1 LDQGVAMSLSKIYK
15 HSDSFVAKQ
24 ILPSQGSS
32 SESSWQEISGPTP
45 RKSFVADGPHGA
57 KVDASQNPV
66 QPQSSKPESA
76 VATAPPPEPL
86 VPAVDLDLIRQ
97 QAFSEGVFEGR
108 RQADK
113 DFGNAALTLQ
123 SACNQLTNLH
133 ETILRNNLDEMHR
146 LVMIIAEKI
155 IRHSIDQ
162 QSQTILATIEDAI
175 RLAVKS
181 EEFQIRINPLDLE
194 AIQAKKK
201 ELIDD
206 ISGLDNI
213 VLKTDKSI
221 ERGGCILESAN
232 CTVDATVDS
241 QLQVIKEALESSQES
256 GPLTAT
262 VVEEP
267 LQKIL

>member
-1 LDQGVAMSLSKIYK
+1 MSLSKIYK

-24 ILPSQGSS
+24 LLPSQVSS
-32 SESSWQEISGPTP
+32 SESSWQDISGLRP
-45 RKSFVADGPHGA
+45 RESFVADGPHGGNI
-57 KVDASQNPV
+57 VSSQNPEL
-66 QPQSSKPESA
+66 PGLSSKTEGA
-76 VATAPPPEPL
+76 VAPTPPPKPSP
-86 VPAVDLDLIRQ
+86 PAVNLDMLRQ
-97 QAFSEGVFEGR
+97 RAFSEGVIEGR

-123 SACNQLTNLH
+123 TACNQLANLH
-133 ETILRNNLDEMHR
+133 ETILRNNLEEMHW
-146 LVMIIAEKI
+146 LVMLIAEKI
-155 IRHSIDQ
+155 IRHSIDE
-162 QSQTILATIEDAI
+162 QSSTILATIEDAI

-181 EEFQIRINPLDLE
+181 EEFQIRINPQDLE

-201 ELIDD
+201 ELINN

-213 VLKTDKSI
+213 ILKTDNSI

-232 CTVDATVDS
+232 CSVDATVGS
-241 QLQVIKEALESSQES
+241 QLQVIREALESSQEA

-267 LQKIL
+267 FQKDL

>member
-1 LDQGVAMSLSKIYK
+1 MSLSKIYK

-24 ILPSQGSS
+24 LLPSPGSS
-32 SESSWQEISGPTP
+32 SESSWQEISALAP

-57 KVDASQNPV
+57 KVDSNQNPV
-66 QPQSSKPESA
+66 LPGQSAKAENSA
-76 VATAPPPEPL
+76 DAAPPLAPPA
-86 VPAVDLDLIRQ
+86 PAVDLDLIRQ
-97 QAFSEGVFEGR
+97 QAFYEGALEGR

-155 IRHSIDQ
+155 IRHSIDE
-162 QSQTILATIEDAI
+162 QSETILATIEDAI

-181 EEFQIRINPLDLE
+181 EEFQIRINPQDFE

-221 ERGGCILESAN
+221 ERGGCILESAH

-241 QLQVIKEALESSQES
+241 QLQVIREALESSQES
-256 GPLTAT
+256 GPLTAS
-262 VVEEP
+262 VAIEP

>member
-1 LDQGVAMSLSKIYK
+1 MSLSKIYK

-24 ILPSQGSS
+24 LLPSQGSS
-32 SESSWQEISGPTP
+32 SESSWQEISGLRP
-45 RKSFVADGPHGA
+45 RESFVADGPHGGNI
-57 KVDASQNPV
+57 VSSQNPDM
-66 QPQSSKPESA
+66 PGLSSKTEGA
-76 VATAPPPEPL
+76 VAATPPPEPL
-86 VPAVDLDLIRQ
+86 VPAVDLDMLRQ
-97 QAFSEGVFEGR
+97 RAFSEGVIEGR

-146 LVMIIAEKI
+146 LVMLIAEKI
-155 IRHSIDQ
+155 IRHSINE
-162 QSQTILATIEDAI
+162 QSNTILATIEDAI

-181 EEFQIRINPLDLE
+181 EEFQIRINPQDLE

-213 VLKTDKSI
+213 VLKTDNSI

-241 QLQVIKEALESSQES
+241 QLQVIREALESSQEA

-262 VVEEP
+262 VVDEP
-267 LQKIL
+267 FQKVL